1 MPYTTPG
8 VYYEEVF
15 IQPEVSLPTG
25 IPGFVGFAT
34 KVIATLEKLPL
45 EIQFPP
51 ESLKDT
57 LSYERDHQRLIF
69 TGLMSTITR
78 DELLALPSN
87 NQAFKKA
94 VEILFKNAQS
104 VVVLNRQEEFA
115 EKFDVA
121 SQGSENYLKEAVTG
135 FFDNGGSRCYV
146 ARALLSKTQPSD
158 KDKKEALLIA
168 IDALALLIDIDLVA
182 IPDAMT
188 LYQEPE
194 AIYEVQQAAIQHCA
208 KYGDRLA
215 ILDGC
220 RDSQLVKEQREK
232 IAENQIGA
240 NVALYYPWI
249 WIQVR
254 YSIDGSLK
262 LVPPSGH
269 IAGIFARSDR
279 ARGVFKAPANEEIR
293 DAVNLEVLID
303 NSDQGDLNAQGINCL
318 RAFPGRGI
326 RVWGARTLS
335 NDSNW
340 RYINVRRLFIAIKR
354 WIDLHMVWA
363 AFEPNTPQ
371 LWVRIQRE
379 LSAYLT
385 QLWRVGAL
393 KGETPEQAFY
403 VKCDA
408 EINPPESREMGN
420 VFTEIGFAPS
430 SPAEFIFVRITHR
443 ANTTLAKLIHV

>member
-1 MPYTTPG
+1 MPYTAPG

-25 IPGFVGFAT
+25 IPGFIGFAT
-34 KVIATLEKLPL
+34 KVIATLEKLPS
-45 EIQFPP
+45 EIQFPL
-51 ESLKDT
+51 ESLKDI
-57 LSYERDHQRLIF
+57 LSYDKEHQCLIF

-78 DELLALPSN
+78 DELLKLSPN
-87 NQAFKKA
+87 NQAFTKA
-94 VEILFKNAQS
+94 VGILFENAQP
-104 VVVLNRQEEFA
+104 VVALNRQQEFA

-135 FFDNGGSRCYV
+135 FFENGGTRCYV
-146 ARALLSKTQPSD
+146 VRALLSTTQLSNE
-158 KDKKEALLIA
+158 DKKKALLTA

-188 LYQEPE
+188 LYPKPE

-208 KYGDRLA
+208 KYGDRFA
-215 ILDGC
+215 ILDPLPDNTSEEVLTQC
-220 RDSQLVKEQREK
+220 SK
-232 IAENQIGA
+232 IKENQTQQDLANGA
-240 NVALYYPWI
+240 FYYPWLKNAQRR
-249 WIQVR
+249 WI
-254 YSIDGSLK
+254 
-262 LVPPSGH
+262 PPCGH

-279 ARGVFKAPANEEIR
+279 ARGVFKAPANEEIHG
-293 DAVNLEVLID
+293 AVNLQVLMD
-303 NSDQGDLNAQGINCL
+303 NSEQGELNAQGINCL

-335 NDSNW
+335 SDSNW
-340 RYINVRRLFIAIKR
+340 RYINIRRLFITIKR
-354 WIDLHMVWA
+354 WIDLNMVWA

-379 LSAYLT
+379 LSAYFT
-385 QLWRVGAL
+385 QLWRSGAL
-393 KGETPEQAFY
+393 KGETPELAFY

-408 EINPPESREMGN
+408 ETNPPENREVGK
-420 VFTEIGFAPS
+420 VVTEIGFAPS

-443 ANTTLAKLIHV
+443 PNTTELS